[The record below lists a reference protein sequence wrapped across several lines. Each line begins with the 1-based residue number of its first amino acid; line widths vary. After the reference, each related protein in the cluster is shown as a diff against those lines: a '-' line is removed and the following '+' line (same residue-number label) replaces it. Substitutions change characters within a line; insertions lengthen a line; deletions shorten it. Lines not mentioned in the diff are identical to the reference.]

1 MSMETILAQTV
12 VNGLM
17 VGMIYMLMA
26 IGFTMVFGI
35 MRIVNFAHGEFYMV
49 GAFMFAIFYGSYE
62 VPFALS
68 LLLAIVTTALVG
80 LVMERLVFSRF
91 RGNELN
97 GMIASVGVALIMQNA
112 ALLIWGPSPRS
123 VPAVVSGVISF
134 GGIVFPWSRVV
145 VIIGALIAVGLLY
158 VLIAHTQLGRAMRA
172 VAQDAE
178 IALAQGIRVEVIFP
192 LAFVLGVALAALA
205 GALMAPVLSVSPFVG
220 LAPTLKAFVIVVIGG
235 LGSVPGAVAGGLLI
249 GLIESFAGTFMS
261 AALAEILQFIVVIAV
276 VLLRPQGLL
285 GRKEREA

>member
-1 MSMETILAQTV
+1 MSMETILVQTV

-17 VGMIYMLMA
+17 VGMIYVLMA

-49 GAFMFAIFYGSYE
+49 GAFLFAILYGSYGL
-62 VPFALS
+62 PFAAS
-68 LLLAIVTTALVG
+68 LVLAVAATGLVG

-91 RGNELN
+91 RGNEVN
-97 GMIASVGVALIMQNA
+97 GMIASLGIALIMQNS

-123 VPAVVSGVISF
+123 VPPVVSGVLSMA
-134 GGIVFPWSRVV
+134 GVVFPWSRLV
-145 VIIGALIAVGLLY
+145 VIFGAVLAVGLLY
-158 VLIAHTQLGRAMRA
+158 LLIAHTQIGRAMRA
-172 VAQDAE
+172 VAQDSE
-178 IALAQGIRVEVIFP
+178 IALVQGIRVEVIFP
-192 LAFVLGVALAALA
+192 VAFVIGVGLAALA

-220 LAPTLKAFVIVVIGG
+220 LAPTMKAFIIVVIGG

-249 GLIESFAGTFMS
+249 GLIESFGGTFVS
-261 AALAEILQFIVVIAV
+261 AALAEILQFIVVIGV

>member
-1 MSMETILAQTV
+1 MSMDIILVQTI

-17 VGMIYMLMA
+17 VGMIYVLMA

-35 MRIVNFAHGEFYMV
+35 MRIVNFAHGEFYMA
-49 GAFMFAIFYGSYE
+49 GAFLFAILYGSNGL
-62 VPFALS
+62 PFS
-68 LLLAIVTTALVG
+68 ISVLLAIGATALLG
-80 LVMERLVFSRF
+80 LLMERIVFRKF

-97 GMIASVGVALIMQNA
+97 GMIASVGVALILQNS
-112 ALLIWGPSPRS
+112 ALLMWGSSART
-123 VPAVVSGVISF
+123 VPPVVSGVLSV
-134 GGIVFPWSRVV
+134 GGIVFPWSRLV
-145 VIIGALIAVGLLY
+145 VIIGAIVAVVSLNLLIG
-158 VLIAHTQLGRAMRA
+158 HTRIGRAMRA

-178 IALAQGIRVEVIFP
+178 IAQVQGIRVDVIFP
-192 LAFVLGVALAALA
+192 VAFVLGVSLAAFA
-205 GALMAPVLSVSPFVG
+205 GVLMAPVLSVSPFIG

-249 GLIESFAGTFMS
+249 GLIESFAGTFVS
-261 AALAEILQFIVVIAV
+261 ASLSEILQFLVVIAV

>member
-1 MSMETILAQTV
+1 MSMDIILAQTV

-17 VGMIYMLMA
+17 VGMIYVLMA

-49 GAFMFAIFYGSYE
+49 GAFLFAILYGSNNM
-62 VPFALS
+62 PFAIS
-68 LLLAIVTTALVG
+68 VLLAVGATALLG
-80 LVMERLVFSRF
+80 LLMERIVFRRF

-97 GMIASVGVALIMQNA
+97 GMIASVGVALILQNS
-112 ALLIWGPSPRS
+112 ALLMWGSSART
-123 VPAVVSGVISF
+123 VPPVVSGVLSV
-134 GGIVFPWSRVV
+134 GGIVFPWSRLV
-145 VIIGALIAVGLLY
+145 VIIGAIVAVVSLNLLIG
-158 VLIAHTQLGRAMRA
+158 HTRIGRAMRA

-178 IALAQGIRVEVIFP
+178 IAQVQGIRVDVIFP
-192 LAFVLGVALAALA
+192 AAFVLGVSLAAFA
-205 GALMAPVLSVSPFVG
+205 GVLMAPVLSVSPFIG

-235 LGSVPGAVAGGLLI
+235 LGSVPGAVVGGLLI
-249 GLIESFAGTFMS
+249 GLIESFAGTFVS
-261 AALAEILQFIVVIAV
+261 ASLSEILQFLVVIGV

>member
-1 MSMETILAQTV
+1 VSMQIILAQTV

-17 VGMIYMLMA
+17 VGMIYVLMA

-49 GAFMFAIFYGSYE
+49 GAFLFAILYGSNE
-62 VPFALS
+62 LPFVVS
-68 LLLAIVTTALVG
+68 VVLAVAATALLG
-80 LVMERLVFSRF
+80 LVMERVVFRRF

-97 GMIASVGVALIMQNA
+97 GMIASVGVALIIQNST
-112 ALLIWGPSPRS
+112 LLIWGASSRT
-123 VPAVVSGVISF
+123 VPPVVSGVLSI
-134 GGIVFPWSRVV
+134 GGIVFPWSRLV
-145 VIIGALIAVGLLY
+145 VIVGALAAVVALNL
-158 VLIAHTQLGRAMRA
+158 LIAHTQIGRAMRA

-178 IALAQGIRVEVIFP
+178 IAQAQGIRVEVIFP
-192 LAFVLGVALAALA
+192 MAFVLGVSLAAFA
-205 GALMAPVLSVSPFVG
+205 GVLMAPVLSVSPFIG

-249 GLIESFAGTFMS
+249 GLIESFAGTFVS
-261 AALAEILQFIVVIAV
+261 ASLAEILQFLVVIAV

>member
-1 MSMETILAQTV
+1 VSMEIILVQTI

-17 VGMIYMLMA
+17 VGMIYVLMA

-35 MRIVNFAHGEFYMV
+35 MRIVNFAHGEFYMA
-49 GAFMFAIFYGSYE
+49 GAFLFAILYGGNNL
-62 VPFALS
+62 PFFVCV
-68 LLLAIVTTALVG
+68 LLAVGVTALLG
-80 LVMERLVFSRF
+80 LLMERIVFRKF

-97 GMIASVGVALIMQNA
+97 GMIASVGVALILQNS
-112 ALLIWGPSPRS
+112 ALLLWGSSART
-123 VPAVVSGVISF
+123 VPPVISGVLSV
-134 GGIVFPWSRVV
+134 GGIVFPWSRLV
-145 VIIGALIAVGLLY
+145 VIIGAIVAVVSLNLLIG
-158 VLIAHTQLGRAMRA
+158 HTRIGRAMRA

-178 IALAQGIRVEVIFP
+178 IAQVQGIRVDIIFP
-192 LAFVLGVALAALA
+192 VAFVLGVSLAAFA
-205 GALMAPVLSVSPFVG
+205 GVLMAPVLSVSPFIG

-249 GLIESFAGTFMS
+249 GLIESFAGTFVS
-261 AALAEILQFIVVIAV
+261 ASLSEILQFLVVIAV

>member
-1 MSMETILAQTV
+1 METILVQTV

-17 VGMIYMLMA
+17 VGMIYVLMA

-49 GAFMFAIFYGSYE
+49 GAFLFAILYGSYGL
-62 VPFALS
+62 PFAVS
-68 LLLAIVTTALVG
+68 LVFAVAATGLVG
-80 LVMERLVFSRF
+80 LVMERLVFNRF
-91 RGNELN
+91 RGNEVN
-97 GMIASVGVALIMQNA
+97 GMIASLGIALIMQNS

-123 VPAVVSGVISF
+123 VPPVVSGVLSMA
-134 GGIVFPWSRVV
+134 GVVFPWSRLV
-145 VIIGALIAVGLLY
+145 VIFGAVLAVGLLY
-158 VLIAHTQLGRAMRA
+158 LLIAHTQIGRAMRA
-172 VAQDAE
+172 VAQDSE
-178 IALAQGIRVEVIFP
+178 IALVQGIRVEVIFP
-192 LAFVLGVALAALA
+192 VAFVIGVGLAALA

-220 LAPTLKAFVIVVIGG
+220 LAPTMKAFIIVVIGG

-249 GLIESFAGTFMS
+249 GLIESFGGTFVS
-261 AALAEILQFIVVIAV
+261 AALAEILQFMVVIGV

>member
-1 MSMETILAQTV
+1 MQIILAQTV

-17 VGMIYMLMA
+17 VGMIYVLMA

-35 MRIVNFAHGEFYMV
+35 MRIVNFAHGEFYMI
-49 GAFMFAIFYGSYE
+49 GAFLFAVLYGSND
-62 VPFALS
+62 VPLVLS
-68 LLLAIVTTALVG
+68 AVLAIAATALLG
-80 LVMERLVFSRF
+80 LVTERVVFRRF

-97 GMIASVGVALIMQNA
+97 GMIASVGIALIIQNS
-112 ALLIWGPSPRS
+112 ALLIWGSSPRT
-123 VPAVVSGVISF
+123 VPPVVSGVLSV
-134 GGIVFPWSRVV
+134 GGVVFPWSRLV
-145 VIIGALIAVGLLY
+145 VIIGAIVAVVLLNLL
-158 VLIAHTQLGRAMRA
+158 VAHTRIGRAMRA

-178 IALAQGIRVEVIFP
+178 IAQVQGIRVEIIFP
-192 LAFVLGVALAALA
+192 VAFVLGVSLAAFA
-205 GALMAPVLSVSPFVG
+205 GVLMAPVWSVSPFIG

-249 GLIESFAGTFMS
+249 GLIESFAGTFVS
-261 AALAEILQFIVVIAV
+261 ASLAEILQFLVVIAV

>member
-1 MSMETILAQTV
+1 MSMQIILAQTV

-17 VGMIYMLMA
+17 VGMIYVLMA

-49 GAFMFAIFYGSYE
+49 GAFLFAILYGSNE
-62 VPFALS
+62 LPFAVS
-68 LLLAIVTTALVG
+68 VVLAVAATALLG
-80 LVMERLVFSRF
+80 LVMERVVFRRF

-97 GMIASVGVALIMQNA
+97 GMIASVGVALIIQNS
-112 ALLIWGPSPRS
+112 ALLIWGVSSRT
-123 VPAVVSGVISF
+123 VPPVVSGVLSI
-134 GGIVFPWSRVV
+134 GGIVFPWSRLV
-145 VIIGALIAVGLLY
+145 VIVGALAAVVALNL
-158 VLIAHTQLGRAMRA
+158 LIAHTQIGRAMRA

-178 IALAQGIRVEVIFP
+178 IAQAQGIRVEVIFP
-192 LAFVLGVALAALA
+192 MAFVLGVSLAAFA
-205 GALMAPVLSVSPFVG
+205 GVLMAPVLSVSPFIG
-220 LAPTLKAFVIVVIGG
+220 LAPTLKAFVIVVISG

-249 GLIESFAGTFMS
+249 GLIESFAGTFVS
-261 AALAEILQFIVVIAV
+261 ASLAEILQFLVVIAV

>member
-1 MSMETILAQTV
+1 MSMNVILAQTV

-17 VGMIYMLMA
+17 VGMIYVLMA

-49 GAFMFAIFYGSYE
+49 GAFLFAILYGSNE
-62 VPFALS
+62 MQFAVS
-68 LLLAIVTTALVG
+68 VFLAVGATALLG
-80 LVMERLVFSRF
+80 LVMEWVVFRRF

-97 GMIASVGVALIMQNA
+97 GMIASVGVALIIQNS
-112 ALLIWGPSPRS
+112 ALLMWGSSART
-123 VPAVVSGVISF
+123 VPPVVSGVLSV
-134 GGIVFPWSRVV
+134 GGIVFPWSRLV
-145 VIIGALIAVGLLY
+145 VIIGAIIAVVSLNLL
-158 VLIAHTQLGRAMRA
+158 VGRTRIGRAMRA

-178 IALAQGIRVEVIFP
+178 IAQVQGIRVDVIFP
-192 LAFVLGVALAALA
+192 AAFALGVSLAAFA
-205 GALMAPVLSVSPFVG
+205 GVLMAPVLSVSPFIG

-235 LGSVPGAVAGGLLI
+235 LGSVPGAVVGGLLI
-249 GLIESFAGTFMS
+249 GLIESFAGTFVS
-261 AALAEILQFIVVIAV
+261 ASLSEILQFLVVIAV

>member
-1 MSMETILAQTV
+1 VSMQIILAQTV

-17 VGMIYMLMA
+17 VGMIYVLMA

-49 GAFMFAIFYGSYE
+49 GAFLFAILYGSNE
-62 VPFALS
+62 LPFVVSVAL
-68 LLLAIVTTALVG
+68 AVAATALLG
-80 LVMERLVFSRF
+80 LVMERVVFRRF

-97 GMIASVGVALIMQNA
+97 GMIASVGVALIIQNS
-112 ALLIWGPSPRS
+112 ALLIWGPSSRT
-123 VPAVVSGVISF
+123 VPPVVSGVLSI
-134 GGIVFPWSRVV
+134 GGIVFPWSRLV
-145 VIIGALIAVGLLY
+145 VIVGALAAVVALNLL
-158 VLIAHTQLGRAMRA
+158 VAHTRIGRAMRA

-178 IALAQGIRVEVIFP
+178 IAQAQGIRVEVIFP
-192 LAFVLGVALAALA
+192 MAFVIGVSLAAFA
-205 GALMAPVLSVSPFVG
+205 GVLMAPVLSVSPFIG

-249 GLIESFAGTFMS
+249 GLIESFAGTFVS
-261 AALAEILQFIVVIAV
+261 ASLAEILQFLVVIAV

>member
-1 MSMETILAQTV
+1 METILAQTV

-17 VGMIYMLMA
+17 VGMIYVLMA

-49 GAFMFAIFYGSYE
+49 GAFLFAIFYGSNE

-68 LLLAIVTTALVG
+68 LLLAVIATALLG
-80 LVMERLVFSRF
+80 FVMERLVFSRF

-97 GMIASVGVALIMQNA
+97 GMIASLGIALIMQNS

-123 VPAVVSGVISF
+123 VPSVVSGVISL
-134 GGIVFPWSRVV
+134 GAVVFPWSRVV
-145 VIIGALIAVGLLY
+145 VIIAAVAAVGLLY
-158 VLIAHTQLGRAMRA
+158 ILISHTQMGRAMRA
-172 VAQDAE
+172 VAQDSE
-178 IALAQGIRVEVIFP
+178 IALVQGIRVEVIFP
-192 LAFVLGVALAALA
+192 LAFVLGVGLAALA

-220 LAPTLKAFVIVVIGG
+220 LAPTLKAFVVVVIGG

-249 GLIESFAGTFMS
+249 GLIESFAGTFVS
-261 AALAEILQFIVVIAV
+261 AALAEILQFLVVIAV

>member
-1 MSMETILAQTV
+1 MSMETILVQTV

-17 VGMIYMLMA
+17 VGMIYVLMA

-49 GAFMFAIFYGSYE
+49 GAFLFAILYGSYGL
-62 VPFALS
+62 PFAVS
-68 LLLAIVTTALVG
+68 LVFAVAATGLVG
-80 LVMERLVFSRF
+80 LVMERLVFNRF
-91 RGNELN
+91 RGNEVN
-97 GMIASVGVALIMQNA
+97 GMIASLGIALIMQNS

-123 VPAVVSGVISF
+123 VPPVVSGVLSMA
-134 GGIVFPWSRVV
+134 GVVFPWSRLV
-145 VIIGALIAVGLLY
+145 VIFGAVLAVGLLY
-158 VLIAHTQLGRAMRA
+158 LLIAHTQIGRAMRA
-172 VAQDAE
+172 VAQDSE
-178 IALAQGIRVEVIFP
+178 IALVQGIRVEVIFP
-192 LAFVLGVALAALA
+192 VAFVIGVGLAALA

-220 LAPTLKAFVIVVIGG
+220 LAPTMKAFIIVVIGG

-249 GLIESFAGTFMS
+249 GLIESFGGTFVS
-261 AALAEILQFIVVIAV
+261 AALAEILQFMVVIGV

>member
-1 MSMETILAQTV
+1 MDIILAQTV

-17 VGMIYMLMA
+17 VGMIYVLMA

-49 GAFMFAIFYGSYE
+49 GAFLFAILYGSNGM
-62 VPFALS
+62 PFAVS
-68 LLLAIVTTALVG
+68 VLLAIGATALLG
-80 LVMERLVFSRF
+80 LLMERIVFRRF

-97 GMIASVGVALIMQNA
+97 GMIASVGVALILQNS
-112 ALLIWGPSPRS
+112 ALLLWGSSART
-123 VPAVVSGVISF
+123 VPPVLSGVLSV
-134 GGIVFPWSRVV
+134 GGIVFPWSRLV
-145 VIIGALIAVGLLY
+145 VIIGAIVAVVLLNLLIG
-158 VLIAHTQLGRAMRA
+158 HTRIGRAMRA

-178 IALAQGIRVEVIFP
+178 IAQVQGIRVDVIFP
-192 LAFVLGVALAALA
+192 AAFVLGVSLAAFA
-205 GALMAPVLSVSPFVG
+205 GVLMAPVLSVSPFIG

-235 LGSVPGAVAGGLLI
+235 LGSVPGAVVGGLLI
-249 GLIESFAGTFMS
+249 GLIESFAGTFVS
-261 AALAEILQFIVVIAV
+261 ASLSEILQFLVVIGV

>member
-1 MSMETILAQTV
+1 MTTILAQTV

-17 VGMIYMLMA
+17 VGMIYVLMA

-49 GAFMFAIFYGSYE
+49 GAFLFAILYGSNDL
-62 VPFALS
+62 PFAVS
-68 LLLAIVTTALVG
+68 LTLAVLATALLG
-80 LVMERLVFSRF
+80 LVMERLVFNHF
-91 RGNELN
+91 RGNEIN
-97 GMIASVGVALIMQNA
+97 GMIASVGIALIMQNT
-112 ALLIWGPSPRS
+112 ALLIWGSSPRS
-123 VPAVVSGVISF
+123 VPAVVSGVLSV
-134 GGIVFPWSRVV
+134 GDVVFPWSRLV
-145 VIIGALIAVGLLY
+145 VIFGAIVAVLLLY
-158 VLIAHTQLGRAMRA
+158 LLISHTQIGRAMRA
-172 VAQDAE
+172 VAQDSE
-178 IALAQGIRVEVIFP
+178 IALVQGIRVDVIFP
-192 LAFVLGVALAALA
+192 LAFVLGVGLAALA

-249 GLIESFAGTFMS
+249 GLLESFAGTFMS
-261 AALAEILQFIVVIAV
+261 AALAEILQFLVVIAV

>member
-1 MSMETILAQTV
+1 VSMETILAQTV

-261 AALAEILQFIVVIAV
+261 AALAEILQFLVVIAV

>member
-1 MSMETILAQTV
+1 MSMGTILVQTV

-17 VGMIYMLMA
+17 VGMIYVLMA

-35 MRIVNFAHGEFYMV
+35 MRIVNFAHGEFYMAGAFLFAILYGSNGMPFAVSVLLAV
-49 GAFMFAIFYGSYE
+49 GA
-62 VPFALS
+62 
-68 LLLAIVTTALVG
+68 TALLG
-80 LVMERLVFSRF
+80 LLMERVVFRKF

-97 GMIASVGVALIMQNA
+97 GMIASVGVALILQNS
-112 ALLIWGPSPRS
+112 ALLMWGSSART
-123 VPAVVSGVISF
+123 VPPVISGVLSV
-134 GGIVFPWSRVV
+134 GGIVFPWSRLV
-145 VIIGALIAVGLLY
+145 VIIGAIVAVVSHNLLIG
-158 VLIAHTQLGRAMRA
+158 HTRIGRAMRA

-178 IALAQGIRVEVIFP
+178 IAQVQGIRVDIIFP
-192 LAFVLGVALAALA
+192 VAFVLGVSLAAFA
-205 GALMAPVLSVSPFVG
+205 GVLMAPVLSVSPFIG

-249 GLIESFAGTFMS
+249 GLIESFAGTFVS
-261 AALAEILQFIVVIAV
+261 ASLSEILQFLVVIAV

>member
-1 MSMETILAQTV
+1 VSMETILAQTV

-17 VGMIYMLMA
+17 VGMIYVLMA

-49 GAFMFAIFYGSYE
+49 GAFLFAIFYGSNE

-68 LLLAIVTTALVG
+68 LLLAVIATALLG

-97 GMIASVGVALIMQNA
+97 GMIASLGIALIMQNS

-123 VPAVVSGVISF
+123 VPSVVSGVISL
-134 GGIVFPWSRVV
+134 GAVVFPWSRVV
-145 VIIGALIAVGLLY
+145 VIIAAVAAVGLLY
-158 VLIAHTQLGRAMRA
+158 ILISHTQMGRAMRA
-172 VAQDAE
+172 VAQDSE
-178 IALAQGIRVEVIFP
+178 IALVQGIRVEVIFP
-192 LAFVLGVALAALA
+192 LAFVLGVGLAALA

-220 LAPTLKAFVIVVIGG
+220 LAPTLKAFVVVVIGG

-249 GLIESFAGTFMS
+249 GLIESFAGTFVS
-261 AALAEILQFIVVIAV
+261 AALAEILQFLVVIAV